1 LSEINLMIKF
11 RLFKYTTVP
20 NHQST
25 SLSSWY

>member
-1 LSEINLMIKF
+1 MIKF